1 MAIQQIPSKA
11 PRETQPSEPALGYLR
26 SDCDRPCWPDPLR
39 TSISALPTLDLDR
52 DWMGLSGFH
61 DGRCNHRSL
70 RVLSGLFSGAS
81 LSGSI
86 HHQYVAVS
94 KPRVSFELWM
104 LTGRSTTGGFCVV
117 YFQVSWISAS
127 GADVAFGLQALVLG
141 VAFVVGVV
149 ATQFLGNRFAEDVQV
164 IKTSNIQ

>member
-1 MAIQQIPSKA
+1 M
-11 PRETQPSEPALGYLR
+11 
-26 SDCDRPCWPDPLR
+26 
-39 TSISALPTLDLDR
+39 
-52 DWMGLSGFH
+52 
-61 DGRCNHRSL
+61 
-70 RVLSGLFSGAS
+70 
-81 LSGSI
+81 
-86 HHQYVAVS
+86 S

-149 ATQFLGNRFAEDVQV
+149 ATQFLGNSFAEDVQV